1 MNVLIAAAAVV
12 VLGGRWWWRIVA
24 SLFGIVDEM
33 ATWPVGAKADGV
45 ESAAQFRLVFGMT
58 DETAKLVK
66 SVSKL
71 AFVAIFAGS
80 ILFVRS
86 AELRLVAAGIRLLLL
101 IDLHLL
107 LRQLGR
113 SIDHRLAVAPVQFAV
128 TISMQLHHQS

>member
-1 MNVLIAAAAVV
+1 MSVLIVVAIV

-33 ATWPVGAKADGV
+33 ATWAVGAKADGV
-45 ESAAQFRLVFGMT
+45 ESAAQFRLVFGVT

-86 AELRLVAAGIRLLLL
+86 AQLRLVAAGIGLLLL
-101 IDLHLL
+101 IDLLL
-107 LRQLGR
+107 LLGQLGR

-128 TISMQLHHQS
+128 TASMQLHHQS